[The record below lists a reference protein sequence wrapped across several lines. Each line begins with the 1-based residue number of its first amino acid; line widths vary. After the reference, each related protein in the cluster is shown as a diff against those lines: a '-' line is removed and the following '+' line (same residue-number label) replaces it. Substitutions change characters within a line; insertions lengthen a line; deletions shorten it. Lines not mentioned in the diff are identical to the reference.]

1 MLSFLHSNIKNYRP
15 YFFII
20 AVEQLCNLTIN
31 HIIIPAISSLMF
43 YTMFYVIYVT
53 SYIIYAMEKQ
63 LGLQNLNLMQSNI
76 LNCPSQRG

>member
-43 YTMFYVIYVT
+43 YIIYVT
-53 SYIIYAMEKQ
+53 FYIIYAMEKQ